1 MYGSFAAQLLKAN
14 RTARWGECDREGEGV
29 VERGP
34 SRVTRRLAIVSFS
47 VFKYAQTIRG
57 CAHKHNAHNETRSE
71 ESEDQNQNQ
80 KPNPAAQRRINCRLK
95 SV

>member
-1 MYGSFAAQLLKAN
+1 MYASFAAQLLKAN
-14 RTARWGECDREGEGV
+14 RTGRWGERERGG
-29 VERGP
+29 RGP
-34 SRVTRRLAIVSFS
+34 SRVTRRLAIVSFC

-71 ESEDQNQNQ
+71 ESENQNQNQ

>member
-1 MYGSFAAQLLKAN
+1 MYASFAAQLLKAN
-14 RTARWGECDREGEGV
+14 RTGRWGECDREGEGGGV
-29 VERGP
+29 GP

-57 CAHKHNAHNETRSE
+57 YAHKHNAHNETRSE
-71 ESEDQNQNQ
+71 ESENQ